1 MMVCS
6 HGPRTVMSISPGFS
20 PGPTRT
26 YFSLKWNRAR
36 KSTKS
41 DFMKRRPRR

>member
-1 MMVCS
+1 MIVCS
-6 HGPRTVMSISPGFS
+6 HGPLTVMSISPGFS
-20 PGPTRT
+20 PGPMRT
-26 YFSLKWNRAR
+26 YFSLNWNRAR